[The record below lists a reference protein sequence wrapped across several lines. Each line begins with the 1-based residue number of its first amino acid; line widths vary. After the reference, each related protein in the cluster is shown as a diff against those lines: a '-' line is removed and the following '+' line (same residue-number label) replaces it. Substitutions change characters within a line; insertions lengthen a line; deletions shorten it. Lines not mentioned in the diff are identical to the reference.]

1 MMNLKR
7 TLAAACLLTAALT
20 LAAAA
25 PAAARRVEAAPYK
38 PLGRM
43 VDAGGHRLHLY
54 CTGRG
59 GPTVLV
65 ENGTGDFSFDWSLV
79 QPSVARF
86 TRICTYDRAGYAW
99 SEPGPTP
106 RTFRQ
111 LTTELHTALQ
121 NAGVRGPYVVVGQSY
136 GGFLARAFA
145 RFYPGEVVGAV
156 LVEAVSEDSRV
167 IIGGSAV
174 RLREL
179 ARGLPFP
186 PPRSGAPDAAEKVSR
201 ASAPE
206 SSSPETKLE
215 PPLDKLPPRAQQIR
229 LWAQAQPVYEAASA
243 AEREWSPEELAQMY
257 ANRGK
262 PEYMLGDMPLV
273 VLTRGEG
280 GYEDL
285 PNASARELE
294 EERLRLQ
301 AELARLSRNG
311 RQVIDKKSGHNIH
324 LEDPGLVID
333 SIRQVVEAARGK
345 RALRATESAP
355 RR

>member
-1 MMNLKR
+1 MNFKR
-7 TLAAACLLTAALT
+7 TLTTVCLLTAALT
-20 LAAAA
+20 L
-25 PAAARRVEAAPYK
+25 PAAVPVTARNGKASTPK
-38 PLGRM
+38 PPGRM

-79 QPSVARF
+79 QPSVSRF

-136 GGFLARAFA
+136 GGFLSRAFA
-145 RFYPGEVVGAV
+145 RFYPEEVVGAV
-156 LVEAVSEDSRV
+156 LVDSVTEDSRV
-167 IIGGSAV
+167 IIGGNAV

-186 PPRSGAPDAAEKVSR
+186 PPKSGAADAAGKVSQVP
-201 ASAPE
+201 ANE
-206 SSSPETKLE
+206 SSPPETKLE
-215 PPLDKLPPRAQQIR
+215 PPLDKLPPDAQRIR

-262 PEYMLGDMPLV
+262 PEYMLGSIPLI

-294 EERLRLQ
+294 EERLALQ
-301 AELARLSRNG
+301 AGLARLSRNSKH
-311 RQVIDKKSGHNIH
+311 VIDRKSGHNIH
-324 LEDPGLVID
+324 LEDPATVID

-345 RALRATESAP
+345 RALRAGD
-355 RR
+355 